1 PDGGRHRRR
10 RLHPRPRSRPRAG
23 HGHRGDDV
31 PRGPARG
38 PVLRAHG
45 RRAAVPRRQPGERR
59 AHDRAAGPHGPR
71 RAQPPTTAPGTEAG
85 SSLTGAARATTA
97 QPGGGGTMA
106 DSTLSRQ
113 TFLRLGGALGGALAA
128 TGMVAGGASAAPRP
142 RVPAPRA
149 SGGPLLEGGEF
160 PIGIFWPPP
169 PYQTTVDRYRQIV
182 DAGFTYVHSNNYLFA
197 DWQIQQHALR
207 IADQVGLKVLVDDD
221 DLRWITRNFRISDD
235 GGPFTLTRDEA
246 ETLVRQIVNRYAPTR
261 YWRLRDGRLLF
272 DGGTGDGSIGW
283 ALDGAGWTDYTFEFT
298 ATPLPTGAGGYAQAG
313 WAFRVQDERNAYVW
327 IIGDRDTG
335 GWNGNLTRAI
345 FVDGAPQV
353 TTVQ

>member
-1 PDGGRHRRR
+1 
-10 RLHPRPRSRPRAG
+10 
-23 HGHRGDDV
+23 
-31 PRGPARG
+31 
-38 PVLRAHG
+38 
-45 RRAAVPRRQPGERR
+45 
-59 AHDRAAGPHGPR
+59 
-71 RAQPPTTAPGTEAG
+71 
-85 SSLTGAARATTA
+85 SLTGAARATTA
-97 QPGGGGTMA
+97 HPGGGGTMA

-261 YWRLRDGRLLF
+261 YWRLRDGPA
-272 DGGTGDGSIGW
+272 GGGARG
-283 ALDGAGWTDYTFEFT
+283 GAGRP
-298 ATPLPTGAGGYAQAG
+298 ARGRGGRGGGGRGGPGRRPGGAPAGGGAAPRARARRRPRRRRARAG
-313 WAFRVQDERNAYVW
+313 PRAAAATR
-327 IIGDRDTG
+327 TG
-335 GWNGNLTRAI
+335 VARGRAM
-345 FVDGAPQV
+345 G
-353 TTVQ
+353 T